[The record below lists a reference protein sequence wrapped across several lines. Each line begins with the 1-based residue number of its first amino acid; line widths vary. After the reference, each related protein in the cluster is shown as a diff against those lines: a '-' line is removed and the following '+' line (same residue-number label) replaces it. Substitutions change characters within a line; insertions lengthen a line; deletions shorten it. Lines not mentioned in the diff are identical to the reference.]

1 MRKVVRLSLVIV
13 LLAILG
19 SAGMVFY
26 TVFVGGESVTVPP
39 MVGTSVLDAVS
50 QAERMGLR
58 VRVDQEDSLE
68 ARGTVIAQ
76 WPQAGVKIRSE
87 KILILKVSKGGYR
100 KALPDLRGLEFS
112 MATSKLSEMDF
123 VLGDVIRVQNQKP
136 AGMVIAQNPAAPVML
151 SRVRPVSLLVSLGPD
166 RDQRGQITVP
176 DVLGKDEESARKL
189 VAESGL
195 SVSVE
200 YVYTQ
205 ASPPGMAI
213 SMIPKAG
220 SKANPG
226 SGVIV
231 KVSTMKQVGGA
242 PVATQPATDAPP
254 TVVLPGS
261 ASDLGSQ
268 TAPPQADPVQ
278 QSAGGARVVVL
289 NPGNAPAQVPNP
301 QPSTAPA
308 PHQEQVPAP
317 ILVPTPAPTPV
328 PTPAPTPAPEQTPA
342 KPVAP
347 GKSAKVRYQ
356 VPPLTKPLALKIE
369 IIDKAGAR
377 VLVNKEVSGGEYVS
391 LDAPY
396 SGEAAVTIYLGGEF
410 VWQDRYR

>member
-1 MRKVVRLSLVIV
+1 MKKVVRLSLILV

-26 TVFVGGESVTVPP
+26 SVFLGGESVTVPP

-68 ARGTVIAQ
+68 TRGTVIAQ
-76 WPQAGVKIRSE
+76 WPQAGVKIRTE

-112 MATSKLSEMDF
+112 MATSKLGQMDF

-151 SRVRPVSLLVSLGPD
+151 SRSRPVSLLVSLGPE
-166 RDQRGQITVP
+166 RDQRGHITVP

-213 SMIPKAG
+213 SMVPRAG
-220 SKANPG
+220 NKVNPG
-226 SGVIV
+226 SAVTV
-231 KVSTMKQVGGA
+231 KVSTMKQTGSA
-242 PVATQPATDAPP
+242 PAASQPVRDPAP

-261 ASDLGSQ
+261 AADPGPQ
-268 TAPPQADPVQ
+268 TAPVSPEPIQ
-278 QSAGGARVVVL
+278 QSTGGARVVVV
-289 NPGNAPAQVPNP
+289 NPGTASPPGVSNQETSVDSPVLASQD
-301 QPSTAPA
+301 QPSSTPELAP
-308 PHQEQVPAP
+308 V
-317 ILVPTPAPTPV
+317 
-328 PTPAPTPAPEQTPA
+328 PA

-347 GKSAKVRYQ
+347 GKTAKVRYQ
-356 VPPLTKPLALKIE
+356 VPPITKPLALKIE

-396 SGEAAVTIYLGGEF
+396 NGEAAVTIYLGGEF

>member
-1 MRKVVRLSLVIV
+1 MKKVVRLSLILV

-26 TVFVGGESVTVPP
+26 SVFLGGESVTVPP

-68 ARGTVIAQ
+68 TRGTVIAQ
-76 WPQAGVKIRSE
+76 WPQAGVKIRTE

-112 MATSKLSEMDF
+112 MATSKLSQMDF
-123 VLGDVIRVQNQKP
+123 VLGDVIRVQHQKP

-151 SRVRPVSLLVSLGPD
+151 SRSRPVSLLVSLGPE
-166 RDQRGQITVP
+166 RDQRGHITVP

-213 SMIPKAG
+213 SMVPRAG
-220 SKANPG
+220 NKVNPG
-226 SGVIV
+226 SAVTV
-231 KVSTMKQVGGA
+231 KVSTMKQAGGA
-242 PVATQPATDAPP
+242 PAQSQPARDPAPA
-254 TVVLPGS
+254 VVLPGS
-261 ASDLGSQ
+261 AADLGPQ
-268 TAPPQADPVQ
+268 TAPAAPEPVQ
-278 QSAGGARVVVL
+278 QSTGGARVVVVT
-289 NPGNAPAQVPNP
+289 PGTPPPSGETQESSAVPPVSAPQD
-301 QPSTAPA
+301 QPGPTSEPA
-308 PHQEQVPAP
+308 PV
-317 ILVPTPAPTPV
+317 
-328 PTPAPTPAPEQTPA
+328 PA

-347 GKSAKVRYQ
+347 GKTAKVRYQ
-356 VPPLTKPLALKIE
+356 VPPITKPLVLKIE

-396 SGEAAVTIYLGGEF
+396 NGEAAVTIYLGGEF